1 MTRGTIKAIAVDPT
15 RSDDTAERFTEIAI
29 DQPTLGTRDLLVR
42 VQAVSVNP
50 VDYKIRSSIQ
60 DKQSTP
66 RILGWDAA
74 GVVEQVG
81 AHVSLFK
88 PGDEVYYAGSITR
101 SGSNSELHAV
111 DERIV
116 GRKPTNLSFEQAAA
130 LPLTTITAWEALFD
144 RMVIVDQKIASN
156 RNKYILIIGGAGG
169 VGSIAIQLAKQ
180 VAGLT
185 VIATA
190 SRPETVDWCL
200 KMGADYTIN
209 HHKAF
214 KTELEKIGIQE
225 VDYILC
231 LNDTE
236 QHWVNM
242 AETIKPQGKIC
253 SIVETEHP
261 IDMNLLKSKSVTFVW
276 EFMFTRSMYETDDMQ
291 AQHELLNK
299 VSSLVEQQLIQST
312 MTECLGAL
320 NPQNLAK
327 AHVQLESGRTIGKL
341 VLSGFAPLS
350 P

>member
-1 MTRGTIKAIAVDPT
+1 MKAIAVDYT
-15 RSDDTAERFTEIAI
+15 RPNHTPECFAEITIE
-29 DQPTLGTRDLLVR
+29 QPTIGAKDLLVR
-42 VQAVSVNP
+42 VQAISVNP
-50 VDYKIRSSIQ
+50 VDYKVRSSIQ

-81 AHVSLFK
+81 LQVSLFK

-101 SGSNSELHAV
+101 PGSNSELHAV

-116 GRKPTNLSFEQAAA
+116 GRKPAYLSFEQAAA
-130 LPLTTITAWEALFD
+130 LPLTTITAWEALFE
-144 RMVIVDQKIASN
+144 RMAIAPQTSASK
-156 RNKYILIIGGAGG
+156 RDKHILIIGGAGG

-190 SRPETVDWCL
+190 SRPETFEWCL
-200 KMGADYTIN
+200 NMGADYTIN
-209 HHKAF
+209 HHQPF
-214 KTELEKIGIQE
+214 KTELKKIGIQE

-236 QHWVNM
+236 QHLVNM

-261 IDMNLLKSKSVTFVW
+261 LDMNLLKNKSVTFAW
-276 EFMFTRSMYETDDMQ
+276 EFMFTRSMYETDDIQ
-291 AQHELLNK
+291 AQHEILNK
-299 VSSLVEQQLIQST
+299 VSTLIDQQVIQST
-312 MTECLGAL
+312 MTEHLGAL
-320 NPQNLAK
+320 NPENLAK
-327 AHVQLESGRTIGKL
+327 AHTQLESGRTIGKL
-341 VLSGFAPLS
+341 VLSGFAQ
-350 P
+350 

>member
-1 MTRGTIKAIAVDPT
+1 MKAIAVDSTLPT
-15 RSDDTAERFTEIAI
+15 QTPECFTEIDIAP
-29 DQPTLGTRDLLVR
+29 PTLGARDLLVR
-42 VQAVSVNP
+42 VRAVSVNP
-50 VDYKIRSSIQ
+50 ADYKVRSSVQ
-60 DKQSTP
+60 DQQAPP

-81 AHVSLFK
+81 AAVSLFQ

-101 SGSNSELHAV
+101 PGSNSELHAV

-116 GRKPTNLSFEQAAA
+116 GHKPAQLSFEQAAA

-144 RMVIVDQKIASN
+144 RMAIAAQDLKIN
-156 RNKYILIIGGAGG
+156 RNKRLLIIGGAGG
-169 VGSIAIQLAKQ
+169 VGSIAIQLAKR

-209 HHKAF
+209 HRESF
-214 KTELEKIGIQE
+214 KTELEKIGIQD

-236 QHWVNM
+236 QHLVNM

-261 IDMNLLKSKSVTFVW
+261 LDMNLLKNKSVMFAW
-276 EFMFTRSMYETDDMQ
+276 ESMFTRSMYETDDMQ
-291 AQHELLNK
+291 AQYDLLNN
-299 VSSLVEQQLIQST
+299 VSVLVDQQVIQST
-312 MTECLGAL
+312 MTEHFGAL
-320 NPQNLAK
+320 TPQNLAK
-327 AHVQLESGRTIGKL
+327 AHAQLEFGRTIGKL
-341 VLSGFAPLS
+341 VLTGFVQ
-350 P
+350 